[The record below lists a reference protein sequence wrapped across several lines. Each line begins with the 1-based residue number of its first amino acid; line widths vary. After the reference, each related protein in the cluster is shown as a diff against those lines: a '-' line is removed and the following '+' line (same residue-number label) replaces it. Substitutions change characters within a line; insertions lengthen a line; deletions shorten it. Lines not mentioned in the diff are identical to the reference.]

1 MKLAILSDIHGNLEA
16 LEAVLT
22 DVAGR
27 HVDDVVCLGDFVG
40 YGASP
45 NECVER
51 LRPAISGAVL
61 GNHDAAAIG
70 RLSLGDFNSD
80 AATAARWTEQAL
92 SPDTRAYLDALPFT
106 IERGAALLVH
116 ASPLEPGAWHYVLS
130 PMDASEE
137 FEAFTQPVCFIGHSH
152 FPGAFE
158 QAGEDLRYTRLAEV
172 PIAPGRRYIVNVPSV
187 GQPRDSDPRAGYAL
201 WDDQRGVVQ
210 HVRLDYDVESAM
222 KRIRDA
228 GLPAFLAE
236 RLRWGE

>member
-1 MKLAILSDIHGNLEA
+1 
-16 LEAVLT
+16 
-22 DVAGR
+22 
-27 HVDDVVCLGDFVG
+27 VDDLVCLGDFVG

-45 NECVER
+45 NECVDR
-51 LRPAISGAVL
+51 LRPRISGAVV

-92 SPDTRAYLDALPFT
+92 SPETRAYLESLPYT

-116 ASPLEPGAWHYVLS
+116 ASPLEPQAWHYVLS
-130 PMDASEE
+130 PVDAAEE
-137 FEAFTQPVCFIGHSH
+137 FGAFDQPICFIGHSH

-158 QAGEDLRYTRLAEV
+158 KEGDSLRYTRVADVETKE
-172 PIAPGRRYIVNVPSV
+172 GCRYIVNVPSV
-187 GQPRDSDPRAGYAL
+187 GQPRDSDPRAGYTV
-201 WDDQRGVVQ
+201 WDSAKGTLEQI
-210 HVRLDYDVESAM
+210 RLEYDVDGAM

>member
-1 MKLAILSDIHGNLEA
+1 MRLGIVSDIHGNLEA
-16 LEAVLT
+16 LETVLA
-22 DVAGR
+22 DLDRRG
-27 HVDDVVCLGDFVG
+27 VDDLVCLGDFVG

-45 NECVER
+45 NECVDQ
-51 LRPAISGAVL
+51 LRPRISGAVV

-92 SPDTRAYLDALPFT
+92 SPETRAYLESLPYT

-116 ASPLEPGAWHYVLS
+116 ASPLEPQAWHYVLS
-130 PMDASEE
+130 PVDAAEE
-137 FEAFTQPVCFIGHSH
+137 FGAFDQPICFIGHSH

-158 QAGEDLRYTRLAEV
+158 KEGDSLRYTRVADVETKE
-172 PIAPGRRYIVNVPSV
+172 GCRYIVNVPSV
-187 GQPRDSDPRAGYAL
+187 GQPRDSDPRAGYTV
-201 WDDQRGVVQ
+201 WDSAKGTLEQI
-210 HVRLDYDVESAM
+210 RLEYDVDGAM

>member
-1 MKLAILSDIHGNLEA
+1 MRLAIVSDIHGNLEA
-16 LEAVLT
+16 LEAVIA
-22 DVAGR
+22 DIGAR
-27 HVDDVVCLGDFVG
+27 AVDDVVCLGDFVG

-51 LRPAISGAVL
+51 LRPRISGAVL

-80 AATAARWTEQAL
+80 AATAARWTEQSL
-92 SPDTRAYLDALPFT
+92 SADTRAYLEALPYT

-130 PMDASEE
+130 PMDAAEE
-137 FEAFTQPVCFIGHSH
+137 FEAFEQPICFIGHSH
-152 FPGAFE
+152 FPGTFE
-158 QAGEDLRYTRLAEV
+158 RVGEDMRYSRLGE
-172 PIAPGRRYIVNVPSV
+172 IATLEGRRYIVNVPSV

-201 WDDQRGVVQ
+201 WDDARGIVQ
-210 HVRLDYDVESAM
+210 QIRLEYDVEAAM
-222 KRIRDA
+222 QRIRDA
-228 GLPAFLAE
+228 GLPPFLAE

>member
-1 MKLAILSDIHGNLEA
+1 MRLGIVSDIHGNLEA
-16 LEAVLT
+16 LETVLA
-22 DVAGR
+22 DLDRRG
-27 HVDDVVCLGDFVG
+27 VDDLVCLGDFVG

-45 NECVER
+45 NECVDR
-51 LRPAISGAVL
+51 LRPRISGAVV

-92 SPDTRAYLDALPFT
+92 SPETRAYLESLPYT

-116 ASPLEPGAWHYVLS
+116 ASPLEPQAWHYVLS
-130 PMDASEE
+130 PVDAAEE
-137 FEAFTQPVCFIGHSH
+137 FGAFDQPICFIGHSH

-158 QAGEDLRYTRLAEV
+158 KEGDSLRYTRVADVETKE
-172 PIAPGRRYIVNVPSV
+172 GCRYIVNVPSV
-187 GQPRDSDPRAGYAL
+187 GQPRDSDPRAGYTV
-201 WDDQRGVVQ
+201 WDSAKGTLEQI
-210 HVRLDYDVESAM
+210 RLEYDVDGAM

>member
-16 LEAVLT
+16 LEVVLA
-22 DVAGR
+22 DVESRG
-27 HVDDVVCLGDFVG
+27 VDDVVCLGDFVG

-45 NECVER
+45 NECVET
-51 LRPAISGAVL
+51 LRPRISGAVV

-92 SPDTRAYLDALPFT
+92 SAETRAYLEALPYT
-106 IERGAALLVH
+106 IERGGALLVH

-130 PMDASEE
+130 PMDATEE
-137 FEAFTQPVCFIGHSH
+137 FESFAHPICFIGHSH

-158 QAGEDLRYTRLAEV
+158 LAGEDLRYTRLAEV
-172 PIAPGRRYIVNVPSV
+172 PVQAERRYIVNVPSV

-201 WDDQRGVVQ
+201 WDGERSVVR
-210 HVRLDYDVESAM
+210 HIRLDYDIEKAM
-222 KRIRDA
+222 QRIREA
-228 GLPAFLAE
+228 GLPPFLAE